1 MTAMVEQSTNLAQ
14 LSVNTIRLL
23 AVDAIENA
31 NSGHPGLPLGAAPM
45 AYTLWQEHLRHH
57 PSDPKWPNRDRFVL
71 SAGHGSMLL
80 YALLHLTGYDLP
92 LSELR
97 NFRKWGS
104 RTPGHPETFMTP
116 GVEATTGPLGQG
128 SANAVGMA
136 IAEAHMAAVYNRP
149 GHTVVDHHTYALVS
163 DGDLMEGVSAE
174 AASLAGHLGLGK
186 LIYLYDANEISLD
199 GPISLTFTEDV
210 AARYRAYGWQV
221 LHVADGDQDL
231 ASIDQAIRAAKSESQ
246 KPSIIIIRTTIG
258 FGAPNK
264 QGTSAC
270 HGSALGA
277 AETRLLKQNL
287 GFDPEAS
294 FHIPPQALAHFH
306 AGAARGAALAQTWKT
321 NFAAYKK
328 VHPDLAT
335 RFEQAISDE
344 LPQGWDSDMPTF
356 EPGNKMAT
364 REAGSKVLN
373 ALAVHLPSLIGGD
386 ADLSCST
393 LTSIRESTAFSHSN
407 PAGRNIQ
414 YGVRE
419 HAMGAIANGMAY
431 HGGLRPYVSTFF
443 VFSDYMRPSIRLAAL
458 NSLPVTFV
466 WTHDSV
472 GLGEDGPTHQP
483 VEQLMS
489 LRAIPNMTVIRPA
502 DAVET
507 AGAWHA
513 AQSVVRG
520 PTGLVL
526 SRQKLPVLDRQALG
540 CKTSDV
546 ARGAYVLTE
555 SPGPLQAIILATG
568 SEVHVALEAFVML
581 SRDGIAVRVVSMPC
595 WELFAK
601 QDRAYRDGVL
611 PPTVKARLAIEAG
624 VSMGWERWVGDAGAV
639 LGIDAFGASAPG
651 EVIMKELRMTP
662 QHAAERVRQLL
673 APSV

>member
-1 MTAMVEQSTNLAQ
+1 MTAMVDHSESLAQ

-45 AYTLWQEHLRHH
+45 AYVLWQEHLRHA
-57 PSDPKWPNRDRFVL
+57 PSDPMWPNRDRFVL

-92 LSELR
+92 LAELR
-97 NFRKWGS
+97 KFRQWGS
-104 RTPGHPETFMTP
+104 RTPGHPEAFMTP

-136 IAEAHMAAVYNRP
+136 IAEAHLAGVYNRP
-149 GHTVVDHHTYALVS
+149 GHNVVDHHTYAVVS

-221 LHVADGDQDL
+221 LHVGDGDQDL
-231 ASIDQAIRAAKSESQ
+231 AAIDRAIQDAKAETQ
-246 KPSIIIIRTTIG
+246 KPTIIIVRTTIG
-258 FGAPNK
+258 FGSPNK

-277 AETRLLKQNL
+277 SETRLLKENL
-287 GFDPEAS
+287 GFDPDTS
-294 FHIPPQALAHFH
+294 FDIAPQAMAHMQ
-306 AGAARGAALAQTWKT
+306 AGAARGITAAKNWKT
-321 NFAAYKK
+321 SFVAYQKA
-328 VHPDLAT
+328 HPDLAAQFT
-335 RFEQAISDE
+335 QAMAGE
-344 LPQGWDSDMPTF
+344 LPHGWDSGLPSF
-356 EPGNKMAT
+356 KPGDKMAT
-364 REAGSKVLN
+364 REAGAKVVN
-373 ALAVHLPSLIGGD
+373 ALAAHLPGLIGGD

-393 LTSIRESTAFSHSN
+393 LTNIQQSGAFSSTN
-407 PAGRNIQ
+407 PTGRNVQ

-419 HAMGAIANGMAY
+419 HAMGAIANGIAY

-458 NSLPVTFV
+458 NSLPITYV
-466 WTHDSV
+466 WTHDSI

-483 VEQLMS
+483 VEHLMS
-489 LRAIPNMTVIRPA
+489 LRAIPNMTIIRPA

-507 AGAWHA
+507 LEAWRV
-513 AQSVVRG
+513 AQTVVKG
-520 PTGLVL
+520 PTGLVF
-526 SRQKLPVLDRQALG
+526 SRQKLPTLDRAALG
-540 CKTSDV
+540 CQACDV

-555 SPGPLQAIILATG
+555 SAGAVQAIILATG
-568 SEVHVALEAFVML
+568 SEVHVALGAFDIL
-581 SRDGIAVRVVSMPC
+581 SRAGVRLRVVSMPC

-601 QDRAYRDGVL
+601 QDRAYRDSVL
-611 PPTVKARLAIEAG
+611 PSAVTARLAIEAG
-624 VSMGWERWVGDAGAV
+624 VTLGWERWVGSAGAI
-639 LGIDAFGASAPG
+639 LGIDRFGASAPG
-651 EVIMKELRMTP
+651 NVLMEHFKFTP
-662 QHAAERVRQLL
+662 QHAANRVLELL
-673 APSV
+673 GKSA